1 MLAGF
6 SSLLAPSTPVRKL
19 IPILLCINAWS
30 QTGSVEGIVIDM
42 ETDQALVGVNITIN
56 DSIGTVS
63 GASGNFQLSGL
74 TPGRILLSASHIGY
88 QSQLVDDFVLTAS
101 EHKYVEL
108 KLSRRNI
115 EFDPL
120 IVSASRKMEKM
131 LDTPSRVTLIQERD
145 IATKTV
151 VLPVSHLIAQP
162 GIDIATTG
170 IGQVNVVARG
180 FNDYLSGDLLFIVD
194 NRVTSVP
201 SIRMNLYDTPIIN
214 EDIEKIEIVLG
225 PVAALYGSN
234 SANGAVHIITKKPR
248 NSQGTDISL
257 SIGERQFINTTFRNA
272 KVVNDAFEYR
282 ISGQVLQAT
291 DWEYV
296 DPVEHQNRR
305 LAVAQAI
312 VDGVDT
318 SSILI
323 GKRLDQ
329 MGSYK
334 TDLRLDFRP
343 GKKIHL
349 ILNGGFLSGTT
360 TAVTKTSAMQWVD
373 SNYGYIQ
380 GRALYQN
387 WFAQFFYNMIGI
399 GGPAENYI
407 LRDGSPSRDNSKSLG
422 TQIQHHSIF
431 MDRFNLTYGMDMM
444 LSRPDTKGTISGRNE
459 DNDDVNETGAY
470 VHLESNINEDVKY
483 VVSSRLD
490 YHNRVE
496 KVMVSP
502 RVALVYQPAEIHNF
516 RLTLNKAY
524 KTPRPYDLFI
534 DRPIMPLS
542 ADYSLNFYGVLD
554 GFHFKR
560 DQNGGIDGLYI
571 QSPFYEDPSV
581 FLPADVSSLWPLA
594 VERLQQNGTD
604 ISTLPVP
611 GTDAVGTELK
621 LLSFTEGYVPISATS
636 VKDIKRLTPTQSTTL
651 EAGYKGLIHPKVSV
665 SADLYHSWI
674 NDYIGTS
681 GVVTPQ
687 AYLNQSNVA
696 DYLVSNGYGQEES
709 DSLAGVISSIPL
721 GTVTPENTLDPAD
734 LFITTFNYGS
744 LTVFGLDLS
753 VSYIVNNRWRINGN
767 YSFVNKDLFE
777 DIDGTKDIALN
788 APRNKAGA
796 HISYSNETAELHG
809 QLRLRYID
817 AFPVLSGIYDGT
829 IPSYVVLD
837 LNLDYKL
844 PISRQVRMALT
855 VQNLLDNKHQ
865 EILGAPEIGRLAM
878 IRLAYHF

>member
-1 MLAGF
+1 MF
-6 SSLLAPSTPVRKL
+6 VQISSLIASPSLSRKL
-19 IPILLCINAWS
+19 VLFLLCVNAWS
-30 QTGSVEGIVIDM
+30 QTVSIEGKITDI
-42 ETDQALVGVNITIN
+42 ETSLALMGVNLTIN
-56 DSIGTVS
+56 DSSGTVTDAN
-63 GASGNFQLSGL
+63 GAFQITGL
-74 TPGRILLSASHIGY
+74 PPGSILISASYIGY
-88 QSQLVDDFVLTAS
+88 QSQNIADLVLAAG

-108 KLSRRNI
+108 KLHRSNI
-115 EFDPL
+115 KFDPL

-131 LDTPSRVTLIQERD
+131 LDTPARVTVINERD
-145 IATKTV
+145 IAAKTV
-151 VLPVSHLIAQP
+151 VLPVSHLVAQP
-162 GIDIATTG
+162 GIDVVTTG

-201 SIRMNLYDTPIIN
+201 SVRMNLYDTPIIN

-234 SANGAVHIITKKPR
+234 SANGAVHVITKEPHD
-248 NSQGTDISL
+248 SQGTDISL
-257 SIGERQFINTTFRNA
+257 SLGERNFINTTFRHA
-272 KVVNDAFEYR
+272 AVVNDAFEYR

-291 DWEYV
+291 DWEYT
-296 DPVEHQNRR
+296 DPVEQQNRR
-305 LAVAQAI
+305 QAVAQAI
-312 VDGVDT
+312 EDGIDT
-318 SSILI
+318 TSILI

-343 GKKIHL
+343 VKRLHL
-349 ILNGGFLSGTT
+349 IMNGGFLSGTT

-380 GRALYQN
+380 GRALYDN
-387 WFAQFFYNMIGI
+387 WFAQFFYNMIGV

-422 TQIQHHSIF
+422 SQLQHHSVF
-431 MDRFNLTYGMDMM
+431 RDKFNLTYGMDML
-444 LSRPDTKGTISGRNE
+444 LSRPDTKGTITGRNE
-459 DNDDVNETGAY
+459 DKDDVNETGVY
-470 VHLESNINEDVKY
+470 VHLESALTEQLKY
-483 VVSSRLD
+483 VASARLD
-490 YHNRVE
+490 YHNHVE
-496 KVMVSP
+496 KLMVSP
-502 RVALVYQPAEIHNF
+502 RLALTYKLEEIHNF

-542 ADYSLNFYGVLD
+542 ADYSLNFYGVMD
-554 GFHFKR
+554 GFHFRR
-560 DQNGGIDGLYI
+560 DQSGGIDGLYI
-571 QSPFYEDPSV
+571 QSPFHEDPTA
-581 FLPADVSSLWPLA
+581 FLPADVTSLWPLA
-594 VERLQQNGTD
+594 VERLQQNGID

-611 GTDAVGTELK
+611 GTDEVSTELK
-621 LLSFTEGYVPISATS
+621 LLSFTAGYVPISATS

-651 EAGYKGLIHPKVSV
+651 EAGYKGLIHPKVMMNI
-665 SADLYHSWI
+665 DIYHSWVR
-674 NDYIGTS
+674 DYIGTS

-687 AYLNQSNVA
+687 AYLSQTSVA
-696 DYLVSNGYGQEES
+696 DYLAANGYSLEES
-709 DSLAGVISSIPL
+709 DSLASVISNIPL

-753 VSYIVNNRWRINGN
+753 LSYIINGQWQISGN

-796 HISYSNETAELHG
+796 HITYSNQSAGVHG
-809 QLRLRYID
+809 QLRYRYID
-817 AFPVLSGIYDGT
+817 SFPVLSGIYDGT
-829 IPSYVVLD
+829 IPSYAVID
-837 LNLDYKL
+837 LNLEYKL
-844 PISRQVRMALT
+844 PTNSQIRIALT
-855 VQNLLDNKHQ
+855 VQNLLNNTHQ
-865 EILGAPEIGRLAM
+865 EILGAPDIGRLA
-878 IRLAYHF
+878 IVRLAYHF